1 MTHFVYMVTYLG
13 KMLVIEREISSLMIT
28 WLFILKKSVVDSFN
42 NEAIIQ
48 QFQNMKN
55 LQKKILKLYVFAIGF
70 LCQCIQVLFY

>member
-1 MTHFVYMVTYLG
+1 MMHFVYIVTYLG

-55 LQKKILKLYVFAIGF
+55 L
-70 LCQCIQVLFY
+70 